1 MYELKII
8 TQFAA
13 AHRLENFYG
22 KCEALHGH
30 NWKVEVFLAGEQLN
44 ETGLL
49 MDFGK
54 IKARTNALLEE
65 IDHKY
70 LNELEAFREQNPSS
84 ENLARYLFE
93 RLSADLNQDGVQV
106 SRVNV
111 WESDTSC
118 ASYYRAASGAT
129 TGA

>member
-30 NWKVEVFLAGEQLN
+30 NWKVEVFLVGEQLDQA
-44 ETGLL
+44 GLL
-49 MDFGK
+49 MDFGV

-70 LNELEAFREQNPSS
+70 LNELEAFQGQNPSS
-84 ENLARYLFE
+84 ENLARYFFE
-93 RLSADLNQDGVQV
+93 RLTAGLNNDRVRV
-106 SRVNV
+106 SRVNI

-118 ASYYRAASGAT
+118 ASYYRD
-129 TGA
+129 

>member
-13 AHRLENFYG
+13 AHRLENFCG

-30 NWKVEVFLAGEQLN
+30 NWKVEVFISGDRLDAA
-44 ETGLL
+44 GLL
-49 MDFGK
+49 LDFGVL
-54 IKARTNALLEE
+54 KARTRDILEE
-65 IDHKY
+65 IDHKF
-70 LNELEAFREQNPSS
+70 LNELPAFMNQNPSS

-93 RLSADLNQDGVQV
+93 RLAAAVDGEGVKV

-111 WESDTSC
+111 WESDTAC
-118 ASYYRAASGAT
+118 ASYFPS
-129 TGA
+129 

>member
-1 MYELKII
+1 VYELKVI

-30 NWKVEVFLAGEQLN
+30 NWKVEVFIQGERLD
-44 ETGLL
+44 EAGLL
-49 MDFGK
+49 LDFGVV
-54 IKARTNALLEE
+54 KAQARQVLEE

-70 LNELEAFREQNPSS
+70 LNELPAFRHQNPSS

-93 RLSADLNQDGVQV
+93 RLAAALNRDGVKV

-118 ASYYRAASGAT
+118 ASYCQD
-129 TGA
+129 